1 MEDSVENSF
10 GLDDFESMVRV
21 FTAAALTGLLSKA
34 DPPDLEVFIDPALIA
49 REATEIGWAT
59 AAALEA
65 KMSDVYGSRVG

>member
-21 FTAAALTGLLSKA
+21 FTAAALTGLLSTA
-34 DPPDLEVFIDPALIA
+34 DPTDPEALIDPVFIAK
-49 REATEIGWAT
+49 EATEIGWAT

-65 KMSDVYGSRVG
+65 KMSDVYGSKVG

>member
-34 DPPDLEVFIDPALIA
+34 DLEVFIDPVLIA

>member
-34 DPPDLEVFIDPALIA
+34 DMEVFIDPVLIA